1 MSDARS
7 TLAAWQP
14 DQSGN
19 PIFEKKEPGGAR
31 SFISIYCGV
40 AIDKNMSK
48 CGGVRSR
55 ASDCGY
61 AAKKSH
67 LNIII

>member
-1 MSDARS
+1 VREVKS
-7 TLAAWQP
+7 
-14 DQSGN
+14 
-19 PIFEKKEPGGAR
+19 IFEKKEPGGAR
-31 SFISIYCGV
+31 SFISTYCGV
-40 AIDKNMSK
+40 AIDPNMSK
-48 CGGVRSR
+48 CGGVRRR